1 MNTKLIM
8 AWAIAAILAL
18 GVVAFATHGVYAFS
32 GSLGARISQ
41 SISQVNECSGQIV
54 VCSNTATNNAN

>member
-8 AWAIAAILAL
+8 AWAIAAILVL
-18 GVVAFATHGVYAFS
+18 GVVAFATHGVYAS

-41 SISQVNECSGQIV
+41 SITQANECGGEIV
-54 VCSNTATNNAN
+54 VCSNTATNTAN